1 MSVAGLLRQLGVAA
15 RQDSERAEADAA
27 YPPQPAT
34 RIPGTI
40 GRGGGGGDGGGGGGS
55 GSGGGGSGSG
65 GGGGGGGGGW
75 AAGDGGG
82 GDSGGV
88 GGAFAHGMQL
98 AASQDDSE
106 AAARQA
112 VPHRPE
118 TRGLV
123 TVRCTLS
130 VGIDG
135 DVRTERYLLPPEG
148 LDDNL

>member
-1 MSVAGLLRQLGVAA
+1 MSVAGLLRQLGAAA

-40 GRGGGGGDGGGGGGS
+40 GRGGGGGDGG
-55 GSGGGGSGSG
+55 GGGGSGSG

>member
-1 MSVAGLLRQLGVAA
+1 
-15 RQDSERAEADAA
+15 
-27 YPPQPAT
+27 
-34 RIPGTI
+34 
-40 GRGGGGGDGGGGGGS
+40 
-55 GSGGGGSGSG
+55 
-65 GGGGGGGGGW
+65 
-75 AAGDGGG
+75 
-82 GDSGGV
+82 
-88 GGAFAHGMQL
+88 MQL

-148 LDDNL
+148 LDDDL